1 MASKYVQVY
10 TDLKRK
16 IENRELDIGQDLP
29 AEGELMERYQVS
41 RDTVRKALGM
51 LENQGYIQ
59 KARGGDG
66 IRQGGLLIPL

>member
-29 AEGELMERYQVS
+29 AEG
-41 RDTVRKALGM
+41 DRKSVV
-51 LENQGYIQ
+51 
-59 KARGGDG
+59 
-66 IRQGGLLIPL
+66 